1 MTHQRCLKS
10 YGVPLM
16 TRGRPL
22 MFSFSPTEEICI
34 GYIIHSR
41 SLRKVYQ
48 KQYEKRSRKR
58 RNKRSDAV
66 AIDQYY

>member
-1 MTHQRCLKS
+1 
-10 YGVPLM
+10 
-16 TRGRPL
+16 